1 MENQV
6 MDFTISLA
14 HPEHFGMLRAIE
26 LAAFET
32 LRNAGAVTG
41 EAGASSLE
49 ELSEF
54 SRNGLLLT
62 AYTSD
67 SVPVGFVAGKV
78 EDIWLHIAEIDV
90 HPGWQRHGIGRRLMQ
105 TLLCIGQQRGLTGAT
120 LTTDNMVAFNARF
133 YGTLGFKIVEG
144 LARPPHLVSL
154 NADEIAKG
162 FNPARRAAMCVT
174 FRTPGGK

>member
-1 MENQV
+1 MTSFIENQV
-6 MDFTISLA
+6 MDFTIGPT
-14 HPEHFGMLRAIE
+14 HPEHFDKLRAIE

-49 ELSEF
+49 ELSNF

-78 EDIWLHIAEIDV
+78 EGTWLHIAEIDV
-90 HPGWQRHGIGRRLMQ
+90 HPQWQRNGIGRLLMERI
-105 TLLCIGQQRGLTGAT
+105 LLTGQQRGLAGAT
-120 LTTDNMVAFNARF
+120 LTTDKMVAFNARF
-133 YGTLGFKIVEG
+133 YGTLGFNIVEG
-144 LARPPHLVSL
+144 HAQPPHLVSL
-154 NADEIAKG
+154 IAEEISKG
-162 FNPARRAAMCVT
+162 FIPARRVAMWVI
-174 FRTPGGK
+174 F